1 MMGIF
6 RKYLSV
12 GVLNTGITFVIS
24 TILYSWLNLAYDLA
38 YITGYF
44 FGYLNSMIVNN
55 IYTFKENRNK
65 FGMDYFLKFT
75 FFFILSLIIS
85 KFVVDYSVLVINAN
99 VIFSFIIGMIIY
111 SIVNYMLL
119 KRFVYN

>member
-1 MMGIF
+1 MEIFSKYVTVGI
-6 RKYLSV
+6 
-12 GVLNTGITFVIS
+12 LNTGITFVIA

-44 FGYLNSMIVNN
+44 FGYLNSMILNN
-55 IYTFKENRNK
+55 IYTFKDKKNN
-65 FGMDYFLKFT
+65 FSINYYLKFT

-85 KFVVDYSVLVINAN
+85 KFVVDYFVLVINAN
-99 VIFSFIIGMIIY
+99 VIFSFIIGMIVY
-111 SIVNYMLL
+111 SIVSYRLL